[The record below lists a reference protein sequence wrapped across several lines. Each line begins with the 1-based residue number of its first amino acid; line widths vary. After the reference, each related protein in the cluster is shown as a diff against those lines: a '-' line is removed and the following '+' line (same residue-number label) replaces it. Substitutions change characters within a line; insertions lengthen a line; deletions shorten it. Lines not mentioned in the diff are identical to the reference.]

1 LTPGQGN
8 IEVKGIEELLKNFDQ
23 YSAETQKKV
32 TDSITLTAINIR
44 TDAMRSMKASPASGR
59 TYKRRSVSH
68 TASVG
73 GNAPRIDTGRL
84 LNSIRWVASATE
96 AVVGVFGAM
105 DLKGNV
111 TAKSEGL
118 GDGTRSTYAAALEF
132 GTKNMESRPFL
143 FPAFEKER
151 QNFFRRITEAMRSGK

>member
-1 LTPGQGN
+1 MSGSIDIRGVE
-8 IEVKGIEELLKNFDQ
+8 EVLKNFDK
-23 YSAETQKKV
+23 YSAETQKKI

-44 TDAMRSMKASPASGR
+44 TDAMRSMKSSPASGR
-59 TYKRRSVSH
+59 TYTRRSITH
-68 TASVG
+68 TASSG

-84 LNSIRWVASATE
+84 FNSIRWITSATE

-105 DLKGNV
+105 DMKSRV
-111 TAKSEGL
+111 IAKSEGL

-132 GTKNMESRPFL
+132 GTKNIKARPFL

-151 QNFFRRITEAMRSGK
+151 RNFFRRITEAMRSAK